1 MDADGQ
7 AVEIVGLGLCFEDYP
22 VGRRFA
28 TIGRSVT
35 EADITNFVS
44 VTGMTEVLFTN
55 LDYLEKESLI
65 GNRPAPGALV
75 YCFAEGLLI
84 QSVMQHTGLAFLGMD
99 MKVERPVIAGDTIHV
114 EVEVTAGSI
123 VSSDVLDS
131 TPLVRVSSS
140 NANEFAKIDGAGG
153 AAALPSQSPTS
164 GAQPA
169 PAGPKRTV

>member
-1 MDADGQ
+1 MDADNQ
-7 AVEIVGLGLCFEDYP
+7 ALEIVGLGLCFEDYP

-65 GNRPAPGALV
+65 GSRPAPGALV

-99 MKVERPVIAGDTIHV
+99 MKVERPVVAGDTIHV
-114 EVEVTAGSI
+114 EVEVTAARH
-123 VSSDVLDS
+123 SSKPGRGVVTTCNRVRNQHGEVVLTY
-131 TPLVRVSSS
+131 TPTRLVKCR
-140 NANEFAKIDGAGG
+140 G
-153 AAALPSQSPTS
+153 
-164 GAQPA
+164 
-169 PAGPKRTV
+169 